1 MQRDCN
7 KRFALFIFPHLL
19 TKNKQGKTM
28 KRFLRILFLTTSISL
43 RYQGCEEDT
52 DNPLTTDDTCSTL
65 QTVIDNL
72 PEEQT
77 QAECETSYTAL
88 QEW

>member
-1 MQRDCN
+1 
-7 KRFALFIFPHLL
+7 
-19 TKNKQGKTM
+19 M

-43 RYQGCEEDT
+43 IFQGCEEDT

-88 QEW
+88 QEWCSAGCEGDTATICTDSSYIIRC